1 MVRFELRGFRR
12 FEKAA
17 LDVDAPVVALVG
29 PNEAGKTSLL
39 DALAQLNRSAPF
51 DAGDITQGY
60 SPKGR
65 LLDALYRLD
74 EDDSAAVAAI
84 APDAPK
90 VRWYRVWRKAGD
102 GMRSHDTIPTLRT
115 NEALPST
122 HWQTIPRALSAVED
136 LADHAPPR
144 LMTRVG
150 EIRSKLPD
158 NPRDYK
164 EAHLARLDQMVK
176 ELAEAGETAVL
187 SGLEQASTPI
197 SDFLKAEREHRL
209 PDKVLSLLERRVPQV
224 LEFSE
229 SHRTLH
235 SEYDLHNRKWTNG
248 LLNLARLAGFDLN
261 TLREFAAGN
270 QPQLYVGLIR
280 DANARIA
287 EHLEDRWG
295 QAEVTVVLEVD
306 APHRL
311 RLFAEAR
318 GGGVY
323 QLKDRSDGLR
333 AFVALV
339 AFLADTNTATRPML
353 VVDAADSHLHWDAQA
368 DLVNL
373 FHTQDVASQIVYATH
388 SPGCLPHDL
397 GHGVRAVV
405 PDPEHPDRSYVKNR
419 IWESD
424 AGYRPLL
431 LAMGASTAALTPH
444 RYAVA
449 TEGTSDFILLPSL
462 LREATGQNTLPFQI
476 VPGLAQL
483 ERSDIPRIDGESDA
497 VVYLTDGDKAGK
509 DIRTVVRGAGVP
521 ELRTLQLPE
530 GITVEDLVAGD
541 TLTAA
546 VYEELNRSGREYPED
561 LILPPEGR
569 AVALAAW
576 YKTNRLGEPNKRAI
590 ACRVLDLTVDNPTTP
605 RRPLIE
611 DGHRGTLNTL
621 YTSLTEALDPRG
633 QPTHG
638 PRVADPP
645 VP

>member
-1 MVRFELRGFRR
+1 MVRFELKGFRR
-12 FEKAA
+12 FERAG

-39 DALAQLNRSAPF
+39 DALVQLNGSAPF

-74 EDDSAAVAAI
+74 EDDRTAVAAI

-90 VRWYRVWRKAGD
+90 VRWYRVWREAAD
-102 GMRSHDTIPTLRT
+102 GKRSHDTIPTLRT
-115 NEALPST
+115 SEALPST
-122 HWQTIPRALSAVED
+122 HWQTIPRAFGVIED
-136 LADHAPPR
+136 LADHAPPK
-144 LMTRVG
+144 LMARVR
-150 EIRSKLPD
+150 ETKSKLPD
-158 NPRDYK
+158 NSRDYT
-164 EAHLARLDQMVK
+164 EGHLATLDQLVNDLADTGNTAAVK
-176 ELAEAGETAVL
+176 
-187 SGLEQASTPI
+187 GLEQMATLI
-197 SDFLKAEREHRL
+197 SDFAKAEKKHRL
-209 PDKVLSLLERRVPQV
+209 PDKVLSLLQSRVPPV

-229 SHRTLH
+229 GHRTLH
-235 SEYDLHNRKWTNG
+235 SEYDLHNRTWTNG

-261 TLREFAAGN
+261 RLREFAAGN

-280 DANARIA
+280 DANARID
-287 EHLEDRWG
+287 EYLENRWG
-295 QAEVTVVLEVD
+295 QAKVTVRLEVD

-333 AFVALV
+333 TFVALV
-339 AFLADTNTATRPML
+339 AFLAETNTDSRPML

-373 FHTQDVASQIVYATH
+373 FHTQDAASQIIYATH

-431 LAMGASTAALTPH
+431 LVMGASTAALTPH
-444 RYAVA
+444 RFAVA

-462 LREATGQNTLPFQI
+462 LREATGQHALPFQI

-483 ERSDIPRIDGESDA
+483 ARSDIPRIDGESDA

-509 DIRTVVRGAGVP
+509 DIRTLVKGAGVP
-521 ELRTLQLPE
+521 ERRILQLPE
-530 GITVEDLVAGD
+530 GITIEDLVAGD
-541 TLTAA
+541 TLTTA
-546 VYEELNRSGREYPED
+546 VYEELDRSGREYPED
-561 LILPPEGR
+561 LALPPKGR

-576 YKTNRLGEPNKRAI
+576 YKSNGLGEPNKRAI
-590 ACRVLDLTVDNPTTP
+590 ACRVLDLTADNPTTP

-611 DGHRGTLNTL
+611 EMHRGTLKTL
-621 YTSLTEALDPRG
+621 YTSLTEALNCREQSTHDPR
-633 QPTHG
+633 
-638 PRVADPP
+638 
-645 VP
+645 